1 MWKQRLFKRLAEP
14 LDPARV
20 KALRRGDTLLRT
32 VDARTI
38 IERLNRVCPGAWS
51 FEVEPV
57 CTGPGAG
64 WVVRGRLTI
73 AGMAQEDFGVSHPE
87 AIDPPKAAVS
97 DALKR
102 CAVHFGIGLELYA
115 EGLYPPQADLTPAPL
130 HPVPRPGFERGVE
143 LAQRV
148 RRGEVRPMP
157 PDALRAAIRAMAAAQ
172 PPHLADA
179 QPGPADVRRLIIRV
193 KRLGLTDDQ
202 RHALAERLFG
212 VSSFKALTASQAGA
226 LWDWSADVASART
239 EALDLIRSEQ

>member
-1 MWKQRLFKRLAEP
+1 MNQTGAAYVETATLQAAGRA
-14 LDPARV
+14 ARPG
-20 KALRRGDTLLRT
+20 AGEGRTAGDTLLRT

-57 CTGPGAG
+57 CPGSGGAG
-64 WVVRGRLTI
+64 AWVVRGRLTI
-73 AGMAQEDFGVSHPE
+73 AGMAQEDFGVSYPD

-102 CAVHFGIGLELYA
+102 CAVHFGIGLELYV
-115 EGLYPPQADLTPAPL
+115 EGVYPHLTPGPS
-130 HPVPRPGFERGVE
+130 PSGRGE
-143 LAQRV
+143 QNQI

-157 PDALRAAIRAMAAAQ
+157 PGALREAIRAMVAAQ
-172 PPHLADA
+172 PAHLADA
-179 QPGPADVRRLIIRV
+179 QPGQADVRRLIIRV

-212 VSSFKALTASQAGA
+212 VSSFKVLTASQAGA
-226 LWDWSADVASART
+226 LWDWSADVASARA
-239 EALDLIRSEQ
+239 EALDLLRDAA